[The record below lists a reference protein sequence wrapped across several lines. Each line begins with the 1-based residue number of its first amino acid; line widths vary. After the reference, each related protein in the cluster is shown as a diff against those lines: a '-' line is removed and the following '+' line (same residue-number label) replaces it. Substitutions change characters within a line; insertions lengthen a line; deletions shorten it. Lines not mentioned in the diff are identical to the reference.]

1 MQMNQYE
8 MVLLLHPDL
17 EIDLDKPLKKVESL
31 IDQVKGKTVTTDVW
45 GKRKLAYPIAG
56 EDFAVYVFY
65 EVELP
70 GESIGKLE
78 KALNITDEVL
88 RYLVTH
94 PVPKVEEEAEEAAD
108 DEAKAPI
115 KKTTKVKED

>member
-1 MQMNQYE
+1 MNQYE